1 MKIPKKL
8 ASFATALAE
17 TVQPSL
23 IINGTVAET
32 DLTDHKF
39 AGNPYW
45 LKELPYPTTD
55 DGRPLRL
62 LAQINFEK
70 ITASIP
76 DFPTE
81 GILQFFVENDDVYG
95 LNFDD
100 QTMQSSFRVIYH
112 ETIETDRSKLLQD
125 FPMFDDEDY
134 FPISKEC
141 ALSFEESS
149 ELVST
154 NDYRFNKV
162 TNLHALFDEE
172 KYDEYD
178 ELTNE
183 YQELYSGQ
191 GSKLGGY
198 PFFTQEDPRA
208 YGEHTDLDVLLL
220 QIDTDDDLE
229 IIWGDSGVANFFISR
244 EDLKRKDFSNVL
256 YNWDCF

>member
-1 MKIPKKL
+1 MKIPEKL
-8 ASFATALAE
+8 ASFATVLTE

-23 IINGTVAET
+23 IINGTIENT
-32 DLTDHKF
+32 DITDHKF

-45 LKELPYPTTD
+45 LKEIPYPTTD
-55 DGRPLRL
+55 EGIPLRL

-70 ITASIP
+70 ISTPIP

-95 LNFDD
+95 LNFDN

-112 ETIETDRSKLLQD
+112 ERIETDHSKLLED
-125 FPMFDDEDY
+125 FPSFSDDDY
-134 FPISKEC
+134 FPIPKEC
-141 ALSFEESS
+141 ALSFKETS
-149 ELVST
+149 EPVST

-162 TNLHALFDEE
+162 TNLHSLFDEG

-183 YQELYSGQ
+183 YTELYNGQ

-208 YGEHTDLDVLLL
+208 YGQHTDLDVLLL
-220 QIDTDDDLE
+220 QIDTVDSLG
-229 IIWGDSGVANFFISR
+229 IMWGDSGVANFFISR
-244 EDLKRKDFSNVL
+244 ENLKKRDFSKVL
-256 YNWDCF
+256 YNWDCY